1 MRENTAEV
9 ASYLAQ
15 AIEKPQNI
23 LTQGNLISV
32 WKVPTTVYTSFT
44 TGYCTYGAAR
54 ISPEFFPY
62 ITSSLQ
68 QRTR

>member
-1 MRENTAEV
+1 MRNSDAEV
-9 ASYLAQ
+9 TTYLAQ
-15 AIEKPQNI
+15 AIASPQNI

-32 WKVPTTVYTSFT
+32 WKVPTTVATTFT

-62 ITSSLQ
+62 TSSTSQ
-68 QRTR
+68 QRTW